1 MVTRTAG
8 SVFSRQQRCLS
19 ETFHLHSY
27 WSATSDLFVYFHF
40 HLMNSGQ
47 RLFHQWLAF
56 SSRWVVRWRSDK
68 WDIWGAANQRQ
79 WRWGGERKKCKYVD
93 EAFGN
98 VESAAKKMGQ
108 ERGNQESASRERWL
122 NNSRHHCKHKTAGKV
137 KKSAKVQRKS
147 VKKWKF
153 EGKGKNPYY
162 RCSSQTSLCQLFLFV
177 DH

>member
-56 SSRWVVRWRSDK
+56 SSGGDRTNGTFEVLPTRDNGGGAENAKSANMWMKHLEMWRVRQKRWDK
-68 WDIWGAANQRQ
+68 K
-79 WRWGGERKKCKYVD
+79 GEIRK
-93 EAFGN
+93 AH
-98 VESAAKKMGQ
+98 
-108 ERGNQESASRERWL
+108 QESGDW
-122 NNSRHHCKHKTAGKV
+122 TIAGIIVNTK
-137 KKSAKVQRKS
+137 QQE
-147 VKKWKF
+147 KWKNQQKF
-153 EGKGKNPYY
+153 KENQQKWKLKGKGKNPYY